1 MYEMLY
7 SRGNYNPN
15 NRGNQMKQDE
25 LILEINKVV
34 DRSALRIL
42 RNVINDRMKTVG
54 SMIKYKLNRGDIVVV
69 DSPRRELKEE
79 GTIVKVNR
87 TRAVVNINGMKWNV
101 PFSLITKQ

>member
-1 MYEMLY
+1 ME
-7 SRGNYNPN
+7 
-15 NRGNQMKQDE
+15 QDK

-34 DRSALRIL
+34 DKSDLRIL
-42 RNVINDRMKTVG
+42 RNVISDRIKVIG
-54 SMIKYKLNRGDIVVV
+54 SMVKYDLDRGDIVEI

>member
-1 MYEMLY
+1 
-7 SRGNYNPN
+7 
-15 NRGNQMKQDE
+15 MKQDE

-34 DRSALRIL
+34 DRSDLRIL
-42 RNVINDRMKTVG
+42 RNVINDRIKVIG
-54 SMIKYKLNRGDIVVV
+54 SMVKYDLNRGDIVEI

-101 PFSLITKQ
+101 PFSLINKQ